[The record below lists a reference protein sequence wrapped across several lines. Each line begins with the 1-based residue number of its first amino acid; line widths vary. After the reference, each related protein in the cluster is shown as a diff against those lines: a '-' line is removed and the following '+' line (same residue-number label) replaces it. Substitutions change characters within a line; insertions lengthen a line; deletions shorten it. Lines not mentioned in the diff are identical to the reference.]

1 MNKMKFIILYYI
13 IAFSLLIIAHK
24 IDPTSLAG
32 PGLDVFVYLSV
43 FLTGIILF
51 VKNVAATLNNKGLWG
66 MMLIHFIVF
75 AVLIGL
81 LFVHPN

>member
-32 PGLDVFVYLSV
+32 PGLDVFVYLLV
-43 FLTGIILF
+43 FLIGIILF
-51 VKNVAATLNNKGLWG
+51 VKNVAATLNNKGLWV
-66 MMLIHFIVF
+66 MMLIHFIAF